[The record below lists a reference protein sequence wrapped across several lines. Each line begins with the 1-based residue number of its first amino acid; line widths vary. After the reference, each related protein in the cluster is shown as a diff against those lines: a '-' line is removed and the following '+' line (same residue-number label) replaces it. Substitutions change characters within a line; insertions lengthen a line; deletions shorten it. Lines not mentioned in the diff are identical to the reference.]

1 MLQRITN
8 NFAALTIGGVALAW
22 LFPPAF
28 TWMTDGS
35 IRVAGQ
41 PLLSLALGMIMLA
54 MGLTL
59 SFDDYRGLAR
69 MPRALLA
76 GVALQ
81 FLVMPLSGF
90 AVAKVLGLEPG
101 LAVGLILV
109 ACCPGG
115 TASNIV
121 TYIARGHVALSV
133 AMTMAS
139 TLAAVVLTPLLTG
152 WLAGAYVEIDRL
164 NLLVQMVSVVLV
176 PVVAGTLLNRM
187 FPRAAER
194 VNAVLP
200 LVAIAV
206 ALAVM
211 SVPFPAPDRLVLT
224 PQSLYTDQDVPV
236 SLRRWPGYNASGS
249 TSLYQGPMRGAG
261 PLQFDGLSFLDVS
274 PAVNSSVALSAW
286 LDPRRYE
293 HGTTN
298 RYGGIVW
305 MDDFTY
311 FVNSSRPAPSRV
323 SGPARLPAGGYGPV
337 TYTWIADTVLH
348 NTSSAHA
355 LPAFAGLLHNARLL
369 ADLPTATDARLRPST
384 HPIPAGVT
392 VVTAARIA
400 LNLLSVML
408 LLVPFTF
415 MPANAIAHV
424 VHRREV
430 GLDDVSYASL
440 LTPTHYWIS
449 TFLWDMASFSVFAV
463 LAWFV
468 FVFFG
473 RTDIFAG
480 FRSVRA

>member
-176 PVVAGTLLNRM
+176 PVVAGTLLNRL

-200 LVAIAV
+200 LVAIV
-206 ALAVM
+206 
-211 SVPFPAPDRLVLT
+211 LVILI
-224 PQSLYTDQDVPV
+224 V
-236 SLRRWPGYNASGS
+236 
-249 TSLYQGPMRGAG
+249 
-261 PLQFDGLSFLDVS
+261 
-274 PAVNSSVALSAW
+274 
-286 LDPRRYE
+286 
-293 HGTTN
+293 
-298 RYGGIVW
+298 GGIVGGSKAQI
-305 MDDFTY
+305 MEH
-311 FVNSSRPAPSRV
+311 
-323 SGPARLPAGGYGPV
+323 AG
-337 TYTWIADTVLH
+337 VLLLA
-348 NTSSAHA
+348 TFLLHA
-355 LPAFAGLLHNARLL
+355 LGFGLGYVLARVLGLGEIEARTISIEVGMQNSGLGSGLAKTPAFAAQFADVAQAALAPVPAAISAVWHVVIGSLL
-369 ADLPTATDARLRPST
+369 A
-384 HPIPAGVT
+384 GVW
-392 VVTAARIA
+392 
-400 LNLLSVML
+400 
-408 LLVPFTF
+408 
-415 MPANAIAHV
+415 
-424 VHRREV
+424 RRK
-430 GLDDVSYASL
+430 GD
-440 LTPTHYWIS
+440 
-449 TFLWDMASFSVFAV
+449 
-463 LAWFV
+463 
-468 FVFFG
+468 
-473 RTDIFAG
+473 
-480 FRSVRA
+480 

>member
-8 NFAALTIGGVALAW
+8 NFAALAIGGVALAW

-35 IRVAGQ
+35 IRMAGQ

-176 PVVAGTLLNRM
+176 PVVAGTLLNRL

-200 LVAIAV
+200 LVAIV
-206 ALAVM
+206 
-211 SVPFPAPDRLVLT
+211 LVILI
-224 PQSLYTDQDVPV
+224 V
-236 SLRRWPGYNASGS
+236 
-249 TSLYQGPMRGAG
+249 
-261 PLQFDGLSFLDVS
+261 
-274 PAVNSSVALSAW
+274 
-286 LDPRRYE
+286 
-293 HGTTN
+293 
-298 RYGGIVW
+298 GGIVGGSKAQIAQHAGVLLLATFLLHA
-305 MDDFTY
+305 MGFAFGY
-311 FVNSSRPAPSRV
+311 AL
-323 SGPARLPAGGYGPV
+323 ARLLGLGEIEARTISIEVGMQNSGLGSGLAK
-337 TYTWIADTVLH
+337 T
-348 NTSSAHA
+348 
-355 LPAFAGLLHNARLL
+355 PAFAAQFADVAQAALAPVPAAISAVWHVVIGSLL
-369 ADLPTATDARLRPST
+369 A
-384 HPIPAGVT
+384 GVW
-392 VVTAARIA
+392 
-400 LNLLSVML
+400 
-408 LLVPFTF
+408 
-415 MPANAIAHV
+415 
-424 VHRREV
+424 RRK
-430 GLDDVSYASL
+430 GD
-440 LTPTHYWIS
+440 
-449 TFLWDMASFSVFAV
+449 
-463 LAWFV
+463 
-468 FVFFG
+468 
-473 RTDIFAG
+473 
-480 FRSVRA
+480 